1 MSPVLPRT
9 RPEWQAALASLPSS
23 PPKIPAFFFAHGS
36 PMLAF
41 PKDSPRLS
49 SDPVMS
55 HMGPTGP
62 LAQFLADFG
71 KTLLEKYNPQGIVV
85 FSAHWETP
93 GERLVTDYGDPN
105 PLLMD
110 YYGFDQQLYELQ
122 FKSKGDTGLAN
133 RVVECFKD
141 AGQLARL
148 TNKLEPRGHDGRG
161 FQGPGLD
168 HGVFVPF
175 RIMFGEEFMDVP
187 VVQVSIDASLSPEK
201 NWAVGAAVS
210 KLREENILVLSGGLT
225 IHNLRD
231 FSSFSPSVAQKPY
244 HDFHQAVLDAV
255 TASSPKPLLSLP
267 QHPSFRLAHPRAEHF
282 VPIYV
287 AAGAGLGDLQGDTSI
302 VEQDKAKVK
311 VLSAVYG
318 SVTVAF
324 GV

>member
-1 MSPVLPRT
+1 MASSLPTTRT
-9 RPEWQAALASLPSS
+9 EWQAALASLPSS

-36 PMLAF
+36 PMLA
-41 PKDSPRLS
+41 SPPSSRS
-49 SDPVMS
+49 PSDPVS
-55 HMGPTGP
+55 AHMGPTGP

-71 KTLLEKYNPQGIVV
+71 PTLLSKYSPRGIVV
-85 FSAHWETP
+85 FSAHWETS
-93 GERLVTDYGDPN
+93 GERLVTDYGAQN

-110 YYGFDQQLYELQ
+110 YYGFDKALYELQ
-122 FKSKGDTGLAN
+122 FKSRGDTALAN

-175 RIMFGEEFMDVP
+175 RIMFGDDFMDVP
-187 VVQVSIDASLSPEK
+187 IVQVSIDASLSPEK

-231 FSSFSPSVAQKPY
+231 FSSFSPTLAKKPY
-244 HDFHQAVLDAV
+244 HDFQQAVLDAV
-255 TASSPKPLLSLP
+255 TSPSPNPLLTLVR
-267 QHPSFRLAHPRAEHF
+267 HPSFRLAHPRAEHF

-287 AAGAGLGDLQGDTSI
+287 AAGAGLGPLEGTDMAG
-302 VEQDKAKVK
+302 KVK
-311 VLSAVYG
+311 VLSAIYG